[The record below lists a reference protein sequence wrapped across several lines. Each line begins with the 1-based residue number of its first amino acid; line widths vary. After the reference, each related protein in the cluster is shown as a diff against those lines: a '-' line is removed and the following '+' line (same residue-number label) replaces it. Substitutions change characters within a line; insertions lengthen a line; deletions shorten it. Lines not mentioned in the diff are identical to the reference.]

1 MGTLKK
7 PGKGRFSSK
16 QGSVPTL
23 QQLQVTPIKLLKM
36 SERKKNTIYENPLQY
51 GKMHVFLQ
59 IYIF

>member
-23 QQLQVTPIKLLKM
+23 QQLLVTPIKLLEM
-36 SERKKNTIYENPLQY
+36 SERKKKNKLDENPLQS
-51 GKMHVFLQ
+51 GKMHVF
-59 IYIF
+59 